1 MAQRGRPPLS
11 RGILSFESED
21 WAPPSTLLL
30 DTTIVVEALLPSQP
44 NHAACVAFFDRIAG
58 SETTL
63 IFNRLLETE
72 LCEVLFNIALKEQHG
87 KRWKTA
93 RYDGRARRRAG
104 RLLDGGLKSW
114 RELLDAVAWSRI
126 ELSEVSDEVPRLIGA
141 HGLRSYDAVHAASLD
156 FAGVSDLATLD
167 HGFAGLPQSRASIH
181 TTTTR
186 LATMRRWRGG
196 P

>member
-11 RGILSFESED
+11 RGILSFEAED
-21 WAPPSTLLL
+21 WAPPPTLLL

-44 NHAACVAFFDRIAG
+44 HHAACVAFFDRIAG

-104 RLLDGGLKSW
+104 RLLDGGLRSW
-114 RELLDAVAWSRI
+114 RNCSMPSR
-126 ELSEVSDEVPRLIGA
+126 G
-141 HGLRSYDAVHAASLD
+141 
-156 FAGVSDLATLD
+156 
-167 HGFAGLPQSRASIH
+167 RA
-181 TTTTR
+181 
-186 LATMRRWRGG
+186 
-196 P
+196 